1 MICKHNKKSFAEG
14 EDVLLYLDIK
24 NIPRVN
30 VKVFE
35 FNPENF
41 YKLKK
46 KQLDNNINLDGLIAT
61 GETVINYNEKPVVK
75 TRKEF

>member
-61 GETVINYNEKPVVK
+61 GETVIAYNEKPVVK